1 MADPG
6 RRSPELV
13 DQGRDAVRVLGL
25 GRPERHD
32 SVSESRA
39 PHHNGPPAQA
49 IVTIYWDSYNQD
61 PELIEKARLKHRE
74 TCRQSF
80 AARSNMGKL
89 RLHRASRPALTD
101 VDALAAF
108 AEAAGTAAPRAAYDA
123 AAARDDVRARAL
135 AASRTAASLENAAA
149 VRAVPPVP
157 PRRVEAVA
165 PTAAPRY
172 ATCGA
177 AARAAAAVSVELT
190 PAVASP
196 ARSDAD
202 VVMLED
208 PSPSAA
214 SAPQELVDDVFG
226 DLDDEEVQEALSA
239 ADEPAPPDAYEAFVN
254 ALDRRTFRRVVSLAC
269 SRVDRERYAPL
280 TQKIPKGIQLGN
292 LGAALVADF
301 LSEPGHPVTEADV
314 RGGAACPFH
323 PVCETVVARTR
334 EAVVRNT
341 ASRRSAIRTRSGVSR
356 KISCSARTTRGS
368 SPTSP

>member
-1 MADPG
+1 M
-6 RRSPELV
+6 S
-13 DQGRDAVRVLGL
+13 
-25 GRPERHD
+25 
-32 SVSESRA
+32 
-39 PHHNGPPAQA
+39 
-49 IVTIYWDSYNQD
+49 
-61 PELIEKARLKHRE
+61 
-74 TCRQSF
+74 
-80 AARSNMGKL
+80 
-89 RLHRASRPALTD
+89 SRPALTN
-101 VDALAAF
+101 VLFLAAS
-108 AEAAGTAAPRAAYDA
+108 AEAGATAPRAAHDA
-123 AAARDDVRARAL
+123 AAARDARRAPA
-135 AASRTAASLENAAA
+135 AASPVGASLDNAAA

-341 ASRRSAIRTRSGVSR
+341 ASRRSATRPCSRVSR
-356 KISCSARTTRGS
+356 
-368 SPTSP
+368 